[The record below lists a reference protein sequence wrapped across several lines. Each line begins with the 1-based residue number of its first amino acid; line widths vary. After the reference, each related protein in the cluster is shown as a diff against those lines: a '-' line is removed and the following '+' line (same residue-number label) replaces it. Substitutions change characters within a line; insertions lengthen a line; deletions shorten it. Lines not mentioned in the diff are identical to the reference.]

1 MPTLKKAKVN
11 NWSKVRNNPI
21 LRVLKRDKY
30 KIQYVF
36 PVLSIACNKS
46 KVNPR
51 YMRILQFSLILM
63 NASLFLNAFIYLYH
77 SEGLSGETL
86 YLIGF
91 PWLLTC
97 AVSYI
102 IGLMFQQSK
111 KMIKLDMVT
120 NFKKSLSFAI
130 TTYVVLVAINLGVQ
144 FFLISHGS
152 RTADA
157 LNKTGTLI
165 TFSQWLGYYG
175 AILLL
180 DTAAD
185 GALCLLLYVL

>member
-51 YMRILQFSLILM
+51 YMRILQFSLILL
-63 NASLFLNAFIYLYH
+63 NAALFLNAFIFLYY
-77 SEGLSGETL
+77 SEGLSGESL
-86 YLIGF
+86 YLIGI

-97 AVSYI
+97 AV
-102 IGLMFQQSK
+102 
-111 KMIKLDMVT
+111 T
-120 NFKKSLSFAI
+120 
-130 TTYVVLVAINLGVQ
+130 
-144 FFLISHGS
+144 
-152 RTADA
+152 
-157 LNKTGTLI
+157 
-165 TFSQWLGYYG
+165 
-175 AILLL
+175 
-180 DTAAD
+180 
-185 GALCLLLYVL
+185 